1 MRRGNI
7 VTSIY
12 TTGQVVY
19 GFALTAPKISVC
31 Q

>member
-1 MRRGNI
+1 MRKGNL

-19 GFALTAPKISVC
+19 GFALTASAEPIC